1 MDTMFKKI
9 FLFKCEIATFWFLA
23 SQHYYFSIA
32 PGMAP
37 MGQLFGF
44 LQVNIIILALLLA
57 WPLWDKCH
65 EEIVYFINGVRPA
78 CLRLSLHV
86 YWLLLLTIS

>member
-37 MGQLFGF
+37 MGQVSRGDSLP
-44 LQVNIIILALLLA
+44 NK
-57 WPLWDKCH
+57 WCK
-65 EEIVYFINGVRPA
+65 A
-78 CLRLSLHV
+78 CVS
-86 YWLLLLTIS
+86 

>member
-1 MDTMFKKI
+1 MISPIYIPNHTYSKSHLCYITPILLSFIVSEALECYFELFFMDTMFKKI

-37 MGQLFGF
+37 MGQ
-44 LQVNIIILALLLA
+44 V
-57 WPLWDKCH
+57 
-65 EEIVYFINGVRPA
+65 
-78 CLRLSLHV
+78 
-86 YWLLLLTIS
+86 

>member
-37 MGQLFGF
+37 MGQVSRG
-44 LQVNIIILALLLA
+44 
-57 WPLWDKCH
+57 
-65 EEIVYFINGVRPA
+65 VYFINGVRPA